1 MSAPV
6 LRLATPQD
14 APAVA
19 AVHLRARADAMPW
32 LPQLHSDEQTR
43 TWVRDVLLVSQRVT
57 VAEDGGAVAAYSA
70 TSDGWLEH
78 LYVLPEAQGRG
89 YGRALL
95 ERAQDE
101 SDGSLRL
108 RVFERNARA
117 RAFYAAAGW
126 REVARGTGNEEGL
139 PDLTLAWHR

>member
-6 LRLATPQD
+6 LRPATPQD

-19 AVHLRARADAMPW
+19 AVHLRSRAEAMPW
-32 LPQLHSDEQTR
+32 LPQLHSDEQTL
-43 TWVRDVLLVSQRVT
+43 TWVRDVLLGTQRVA
-57 VAEDGGAVAAYSA
+57 VVEDGGALVAYSA
-70 TSDGWLEH
+70 VCDGWLEH

-101 SDGSLRL
+101 SGGALRL
-108 RVFERNARA
+108 RVFERNAQA

-139 PDLTLAWHR
+139 PDLTLAWDR